1 MLMKKKMMF
10 VLTMMVMLSAC
21 VPQKKYQDLETAY
34 KELEQKKKGCEEELT
49 AANAEKDEAKKE
61 NIDLKSRVAKLVADS
76 IETHTLFESNMRLY
90 GELKSSYESLLKNNK
105 LEEERLIQS
114 LRDLEKKLTAKE
126 IDLAQKEANL
136 NSNIKKNEEL
146 KKELETLQSDLLRQ
160 QAQVVELQSILNAK
174 DSAVKA
180 LNTKLQKALLG
191 FKDNGLSVEIR
202 NGKVYVSMDE
212 KLLFASG
219 SIVVDKKGKEAL
231 LELAKSIIDM
241 EDIMIMVEGHTDDV
255 PISTPQIKD
264 NWDLSV
270 LRATSIVRIITKDG
284 KVDPHRFIAAGRGEY
299 LPVDPAKTPEAR
311 AKNRRTEIIL
321 SPKLDEIYKLL
332 DQQ

>member
-1 MLMKKKMMF
+1 MFALTLM
-10 VLTMMVMLSAC
+10 VVLSAC

-34 KELEQKKKGCEEELT
+34 KELEQKKKTCDEELT
-49 AANAEKDEAKKE
+49 AANAEKDEVKKE
-61 NIDLKSRVAKLVADS
+61 NIGLKERVAKLVADS

-114 LRDLEKKLTAKE
+114 LRDLEAKLTAKE
-126 IDLAQKEANL
+126 LDLAKKEANL
-136 NSNIKKNEEL
+136 NANIKHNETL
-146 KKELETLQSDLLRQ
+146 KKELEGIQSDLLRQ
-160 QAQVVELQSILNAK
+160 QARVAELQSILNAK

-180 LNTKLQKALLG
+180 LNAKLQGALLG

-231 LELAKSIIDM
+231 LELAKSIKDM
-241 EDIMIMVEGHTDDV
+241 PDIMIMVEGHTDDV
-255 PISTPQIKD
+255 PMSTPQIKD

>member
-1 MLMKKKMMF
+1 MF
-10 VLTMMVMLSAC
+10 VFTLMVVLSAC
-21 VPQKKYQDLETAY
+21 VPQRKYMDLETAY
-34 KELEQKKKGCEEELT
+34 KELEQKNKGCEEELL
-49 AANAEKDEAKKE
+49 ASKEKADGAVKE
-61 NIDLKSRVAKLVADS
+61 NIGLKERVSKLVADS
-76 IETHTLFESNMRLY
+76 TEVHTLFESNMRLY

-105 LEEERLIQS
+105 VVEERLIES
-114 LRDLEKKLTAKE
+114 LRELEKKLTAKE
-126 IDLAQKEANL
+126 LDLAQKEANL
-136 NSNIKKNEEL
+136 NANIKKNETMKL
-146 KKELETLQSDLLRQ
+146 ELESMQADLMRQ
-160 QAQVVELQSILNAK
+160 QSRVYELQSILSAK

-180 LNTKLQKALLG
+180 LNAKLQKALLG

-202 NGKVYVSMDE
+202 NGKVYVSLDE

-231 LELAKSIIDM
+231 LELAKSIHGM

-255 PISTPQIKD
+255 PISSPQIKD

-270 LRATSIVRIITKDG
+270 LRATSIVRIITRDG
-284 KVDPHRFIAAGRGEY
+284 KVDPHRFIAAGRGEF

-321 SPKLDEIYKLL
+321 SPKLDEIYQLL

>member
-1 MLMKKKMMF
+1 MF
-10 VLTMMVMLSAC
+10 ALSLVVVLSAC

-34 KELEQKKKGCEEELT
+34 KELEQKKKGCEEELSSVKLE
-49 AANAEKDEAKKE
+49 AEATKKE
-61 NIDLKSRVAKLVADS
+61 NIGLKAHVAKLVADS

-105 LEEERLIQS
+105 LEEERLLNS

-126 IDLAQKEANL
+126 LDLAQKEANL
-136 NSNIKKNEEL
+136 NENIKKNETM
-146 KKELETLQSDLLRQ
+146 KQELEVIQADLMRQ
-160 QAQVVELQSILNAK
+160 QERVAELQSILNSK

-202 NGKVYVSMDE
+202 NGKVYVSLDE

-231 LELAKSIIDM
+231 LELAKSIQEMD
-241 EDIMIMVEGHTDDV
+241 DIMIMVEGHTDDV
-255 PISTPQIKD
+255 PMSTPQIKD

-284 KVDPHRFIAAGRGEY
+284 KVDPKRFIAAGRGEY

-321 SPKLDEIYKLL
+321 SPKLDEIYQLL